1 MRILVIMLVL
11 GFLPCLLAAQQDEI
25 KKILTD
31 GIALF
36 EDGKYEAAIAEYEKV
51 FKIEK
56 DNTAALFEI
65 GYAYYALKDY
75 EKAIKYTDKVI
86 KQDKDNLLEA
96 YNLKGNTLDDIG
108 KSDKAIKV
116 YEEGIKKFPD
126 QYLLHFNLGI
136 SHYRLQEYKDAE
148 TALQSAIN
156 ININHNS
163 SHFYL
168 GKLKADMNERV
179 PSILALYFF
188 LLLEPS
194 GERAGIAY
202 DLLQKQ
208 LILGVEKKDDG
219 NATINIS
226 LQQLESEYSSVEMI
240 LGLLETTANQ
250 LPAELQTPD
259 GLFAYKTDIIFG
271 SLTENKKDKTGFYWD
286 LYVHFFTKIKE
297 ANQTTAFCNY
307 ISQSRS
313 ETAAKWV
320 EDNATAVDAL
330 FKLLNE

>member
-1 MRILVIMLVL
+1 MLALFIVQFPL
-11 GFLPCLLAAQQDEI
+11 FAQQEEI

-31 GIALF
+31 GVALF
-36 EDGKYEAAIAEYEKV
+36 EEGKYEAAIAEYEKV

-56 DNTAALFEI
+56 DNTSALFEI

-75 EKAIKYTDKVI
+75 EKAIKYADKVI

-108 KSDKAIKV
+108 KPDKAIKV

-126 QYLLHFNLGI
+126 QYLLYFNLGI
-136 SHYRLQEYKDAE
+136 SHYRLREYPEAE
-148 TALQSAIN
+148 LALQSAIQ
-156 ININHNS
+156 IKVNHNS

-168 GKLKADMNERV
+168 GKLKADTNDRV
-179 PSILALYFF
+179 PSMLALYFF
-188 LLLEPS
+188 LLLEPN
-194 GERAGIAY
+194 GERAEIAY
-202 DLLQKQ
+202 DLLQKELVQ
-208 LILGVEKKDDG
+208 GVEKKDDG

-226 LQQLESEYSSVEMI
+226 QRQLESEYSPVEMI

-271 SLTENKKDKTGFYWD
+271 SLADSKKDNGGFYWD
-286 LYVHFFTKIKE
+286 LYVHIFTKIKE
-297 ANQTTAFCNY
+297 AKHTATFCQY

-320 EDNATAVDAL
+320 EDNAAEVDAL
-330 FKLLNE
+330 FNFLNE